1 MVPRKALLVFDP
13 EELINKFITLTTNN
27 RNGKST
33 DKRLIVKEQIWKYEY
48 CIELEN
54 GKQIVVEYNNIFDI
68 ITRDNEEGIG
78 RLTYE
83 SV

>member
-1 MVPRKALLVFDP
+1 M
-13 EELINKFITLTTNN
+13 
-27 RNGKST
+27 
-33 DKRLIVKEQIWKYEY
+33 KEKWEKEKY

-68 ITRDNEEGIG
+68 ITRDNEELIG
-78 RLTYE
+78 RWTYE

>member
-1 MVPRKALLVFDP
+1 M
-13 EELINKFITLTTNN
+13 
-27 RNGKST
+27 
-33 DKRLIVKEQIWKYEY
+33 KEQIWKYEY

-78 RLTYE
+78 RWTYE